1 MKLQW
6 LSVGYLILVMML
18 FSHTTG
24 LAAGGTTLEPMITI
38 GSENRENT
46 DSQDTGSKKSGIVIK
61 PMITVSS
68 RMDSNFYKTESDE
81 KNVYTHLL
89 QPGITAGYETP
100 KSSFMANYLLNALF
114 YTGDNDEDN
123 YMGHTFNLSARTRPF
138 ARLLL
143 GIEDS
148 YYMTRD
154 GAQADNFSNSVDR
167 EKYFINHL
175 TPMLLYEFGN
185 KFSVGLRYRNTMT
198 GYDELDIK
206 DSSEHRGMLDLIYNF
221 TPTLAFDL
229 QYQRWQRDYDDPA
242 TSDYV
247 SDQLKLIFAR
257 QFRNFSFELGAG
269 YQTRRFDDSTLDDLG
284 LFTYRITLEG
294 QYPALPAPR
303 RSYISFVAERN
314 YNDSGVGDS
323 YFKAHQ
329 FTLSAGRIFR
339 DKISTKIEG
348 RYRISDYEMWL
359 GGREDNTY
367 SISAGLG
374 YIFSERLSLNAE
386 AGYENRDSSI
396 NQYDYKN
403 TYIMGNVDFR
413 YDPSTR

>member
-1 MKLQW
+1 M
-6 LSVGYLILVMML
+6 IL
-18 FSHTTG
+18 FPHTAG
-24 LAAGGTTLEPMITI
+24 LAISETNLEPMIST
-38 GSENRENT
+38 GSE
-46 DSQDTGSKKSGIVIK
+46 DTGEKKSGIVIK
-61 PMITVSS
+61 PLINISS
-68 RMDSNFYKTESDE
+68 RMDSNFYKTASDE
-81 KNVYTHLL
+81 RKVYTYLL
-89 QPGITAGYETP
+89 QPGITVGYETP
-100 KSSFMANYLLNALF
+100 KSSFMADYLLNAHL
-114 YTGDNDEDN
+114 YGGDSDEDN
-123 YMGHTFNLSARTRPF
+123 YMGHTFNMSARTRPF

-148 YYMTRD
+148 FYMTRD
-154 GAQADNFSNSVDR
+154 GARADNFSNSVDR
-167 EKYFINHL
+167 EKYYVNQL

-185 KFSVGLRYRNTMT
+185 KFSAGLRYRNTMT
-198 GYDELDIK
+198 GYDDSEFK

-221 TPTLAFDL
+221 TPTVAIDL

-269 YQTRRFDDSTLDDLG
+269 YQTRRFDDNSLDNLG
-284 LFTYRITLEG
+284 LFTYRIALEG
-294 QYPALPAPR
+294 QYPGLPAPR

-314 YNDSGVGDS
+314 YNDSGVGDV

-329 FTLSAGRIFR
+329 FTLSAGRLFR
-339 DKISTKIEG
+339 EKISAKLEG
-348 RYRISDYEMWL
+348 RYRISDYEMQF
-359 GGREDNTY
+359 GGREDDTY

-374 YIFSERLSLNAE
+374 YIFNERLSLNAE
-386 AGYENRDSSI
+386 AGYENRDSNL